1 MQPVQGSGDQFV
13 SAWCLPVIPGVH
25 VSIPAFAAAAV
36 GLPAPPAGPPASEPV
51 VDAGATEASTVAAA
65 DADAGDADATRGD
78 SSVISSVLMLAGVLL
93 ISMAIVRGV
102 RRGIERRRGGEATP
116 RERLESIKSEAAA
129 RERAATGEPEG
140 VVDPVRAATELAAML
155 DTRAARL
162 EALLEDADERI
173 RSLRAS
179 IPAPAHGDPSADAT
193 RDPAASRRRMAAR
206 VHELAAG
213 GLSPLAIARAVE
225 APLGEVEL
233 VLALGPLN
241 EGTSPRE

>member
-1 MQPVQGSGDQFV
+1 MAHVQGSGDEDV
-13 SAWCLPVIPGVH
+13 SAWT
-25 VSIPAFAAAAV
+25 IPAI
-36 GLPAPPAGPPASEPV
+36 PAISGVRVPVLAGAMTPPVAAGPPAVTAPETGS
-51 VDAGATEASTVAAA
+51 AGVAGGPA
-65 DADAGDADATRGD
+65 AGDDAEVGGRD
-78 SSVISSVLMLAGVLL
+78 SSVVSSVLMLAGVLL

-102 RRGIERRRGGEATP
+102 RRGIERRRGDDASP
-116 RERLESIKSEAAA
+116 RERLDSIKAEAAA

-173 RSLRAS
+173 RSLQETLDVPS
-179 IPAPAHGDPSADAT
+179 TDEPSAAAPG
-193 RDPAASRRRMAAR
+193 DPAAVRRRMAVR
-206 VHELAAG
+206 VHELAAD

-233 VLALGPLN
+233 VLALGPPN
-241 EGTSPRE
+241 EGTSPRD